1 MSGAWGSI
9 PHMTTPSIKLTR
21 SPLAPRPMELD
32 AQQNAAVAHRGSPL
46 LIAGGPGTGKT
57 SVLIAAAVSRI
68 TAGQDPDSILLLTY
82 GRQRASELRDAI
94 ALRTSSTMH
103 EPLAR
108 TFHSLAYSILKMN
121 SGDSYHEPILLSGPE
136 QENFIE
142 QLLQGDVE
150 DGYRQWPDDLH
161 DGEGKKG
168 NPLLTQGF
176 IRELRDLI
184 MRANERGISPD
195 ELAQRGKIV
204 GEKYWAPAADFWK
217 RYKQVM
223 AIREDAAGDAK
234 MRIDPSELISV
245 TIAHLLANEPL
256 RAQLQ
261 ARFKTI
267 MVDEYQESDPAQRAL
282 LALLTG
288 SDLIIAYDADSA
300 VGRFRGADPDGLK
313 GEVDKYLAQGAT
325 QILLANSYRS
335 RPEIFEIARAVVSQ
349 FRGPSPTRQR
359 TCTYLEKPTLDN
371 AFSAARLR
379 SQSEEAQYIAYHFKR
394 AHLMHA
400 IPYSQMAVILRTAG
414 TQASA
419 LRRAFAQVSIP
430 VAGDLEA
437 LSANPAIAPFLLL
450 ARVATGDQPLNLDTC
465 ERLLICEFGG
475 ADSISLRR
483 IRTALLAARVDE
495 TDLRGGTQLLIDAI
509 DKGDIPIED
518 SAALTRVHEL
528 LSQTRKSLHKKGAR
542 AEDLLWAIWD
552 NAKSSDNEKLSTAWR
567 NSALRGGY
575 RGAGADRD
583 LDAMIQLFDSAQR
596 FTERFPYSKPSA
608 FLDEIARESIVG
620 DLITSQGVR
629 PDVVE
634 ILTVHSAKGR
644 QWELVAV
651 AGLQEGV
658 WPNLRQRSSLLGSE
672 RLVERERHGDLA
684 RLELDVIAASAL
696 AEDERRLLHVAITR
710 ARQGL
715 IVTAVQREDDE
726 PSAYFEELDSN
737 SGLEEPLITEV
748 PRPLTTSALVATLR
762 QNLSGANSQTSAGLL
777 KTLAQSQIH
786 SADHANWTGSLPISS
801 TESVV
806 GSDESVPVSPSGA
819 ESFTEC
825 GVKWFLE
832 KNGGTNGDSSA
843 QILGSA
849 IHEFARIKVEEPG
862 ISDLDLIA
870 KLQSAWSLIDPT
882 DGWVSTS
889 ALKRAVKM
897 LERFARYHAATTRD
911 VVGAELN
918 FTIQVG
924 RAQIRGSVDRIEVDS
939 DGNFYVIDFKT
950 GKNMIK
956 KTEAPDNLQL
966 ACYQLA
972 VALDGFENK
981 LSGTKSTGAELV
993 YLAKDSVKV
1002 TTRQQFVI
1010 DEAAVKAKIEEI
1022 AEGMGAAT
1030 FQAKINEMCG
1040 MCAVKAACPI
1050 QNEGRAVIE

>member
-1 MSGAWGSI
+1 
-9 PHMTTPSIKLTR
+9 MTTPSIKLTR
-21 SPLAPRPMELD
+21 SPLAPTPVELD
-32 AQQNAAVAHRGSPL
+32 QQQDAAVAHRGSPL

-57 SVLIAAAVSRI
+57 SVLIAAALSRI
-68 TAGQDPDSILLLTY
+68 NAGQDPDSILLLTY

-94 ALRTSSTMH
+94 ALRTTSTMN

-150 DGYRQWPDDLH
+150 DGYRQWPEDLH
-161 DGEGKKG
+161 DGEDKKG

-195 ELAQRGKIV
+195 ELAQRGKTV

-245 TIAHLLANEPL
+245 TIAHLLANETL

-288 SDLIIAYDADSA
+288 SDLVIAYDADSS

-313 GEVDKYLAQGAT
+313 GEVEKYLAKGAT
-325 QILLANSYRS
+325 QILLSNSYRS
-335 RPEIFEIARAVVSQ
+335 RPEIFEIGRAVVSQ
-349 FRGPSPTRQR
+349 FRSPSPTRQR
-359 TCTYLEKPTLDN
+359 VCSYVEKPALDN

-437 LSANPAIAPFLLL
+437 LSTNPAIAPFLLL

-465 ERLLICEFGG
+465 ERLLISEFGG
-475 ADSISLRR
+475 ADAISLRR
-483 IRTALLAARVDE
+483 IRTALLAARSDE

-509 DKGDIPIED
+509 NKGDIPIED
-518 SAALTRVHEL
+518 SAALTRLHEL
-528 LSQTRKSLHKKGAR
+528 LGHARKSLHKKGAR

-567 NSALRGGY
+567 NIALRGGN

-684 RLELDVIAASAL
+684 RIELDVIAASAL
-696 AEDERRLLHVAITR
+696 AEDERRLLHVALTR

-726 PSAYFEELDSN
+726 PSAYFEELDAN
-737 SGLEEPLITEV
+737 SGLEEPIITEV

-762 QNLSGANSQTSAGLL
+762 QNLTGDHTDSSAGIL
-777 KTLAQSQIH
+777 KTLAQSQIN
-786 SADHANWTGSLPISS
+786 SADPANWTGALAISS

-806 GSDESVPVSPSGA
+806 GSDQNVPVSPSGA

-862 ISDLDLIA
+862 ISDADLIA

-889 ALKRAVKM
+889 SLKRAVKM

-911 VVGAELN
+911 VVGAELS

-924 RAQIRGSVDRIEVDS
+924 RAQIRGNVDRIEVDS

-950 GKNMIK
+950 GKNIITK
-956 KTEAPDNLQL
+956 NEAIENLQL

-972 VALDGFENK
+972 VALDGFEVK
-981 LSGTKSTGAELV
+981 LSGNKSTGAELV

-1002 TTRQQFVI
+1002 TTRQQFII
-1010 DEAAVKAKIEEI
+1010 DEVAVKAKIEEI

-1030 FQAKINEMCG
+1030 FQAKVNEMCEK
-1040 MCAVKAACPI
+1040 CVVKASCPI

>member
-1 MSGAWGSI
+1 
-9 PHMTTPSIKLTR
+9 MTSPSIKLTH
-21 SPLAPRPMELD
+21 SPAVSAPVELD
-32 AQQNAAVAHRGSPL
+32 PQQSKAVSHRGTPL
-46 LIAGGPGTGKT
+46 FIAGGPGTGKT
-57 SVLIAAAVSRI
+57 SVLIEAAVSRI
-68 TAGQDPDSILLLTY
+68 NSGQDPDSILLLTY
-82 GRQRASELRDAI
+82 GRQRASEMRDAI
-94 ALRTSSTMH
+94 ALRTDSTAH

-121 SGDSYHEPILLSGPE
+121 TGDTYYEPILLSGPE

-142 QLLQGDVE
+142 QLLQGDVT
-150 DGYRQWPDDLH
+150 DGYRKWPTDLH
-161 DGEGKKG
+161 DGEDKKG

-184 MRANERGISPD
+184 MRANERGITPD
-195 ELAQRGKIV
+195 ELAERGNSV
-204 GEKYWAPAADFWK
+204 GEKYWAPAADFWS

-245 TIAHLLANEPL
+245 TIAYLKSNEPL

-267 MVDEYQESDPAQRAL
+267 MVDEFQESDPAQREL
-282 LALLTG
+282 LQLICG
-288 SDLIIAYDADSA
+288 SDLVIAYDADSA

-313 GEVDKYLAQGAT
+313 AEVEKYLAQGAE
-325 QILLANSYRS
+325 QITLANSYRS
-335 RPEIFEIARAVVSQ
+335 APEIFEITQSVISQ
-349 FRGPSPTRQR
+349 FRAPSVTRKR
-359 TCTYLEKPTLDN
+359 ICTYAEKPALDK
-371 AFSAARLR
+371 AFDLARLR

-394 AHLMHA
+394 AHLMHG

-437 LSANPAIAPFLLL
+437 LSANPALVPFILL
-450 ARVATGDQPLNLDTC
+450 ARVAAGDQPLNLDTC
-465 ERLLICEFGG
+465 ERLLISEFGG
-475 ADSISLRR
+475 ADAISLRR
-483 IRTALLAARVDE
+483 IRTALLEARDDA
-495 TDLRGGTQLLIDAI
+495 TDSRGGTQLLIDAI

-518 SAALTRVHEL
+518 NASLTRVYEL
-528 LSQTRKSLHKKGAR
+528 LANARKALRTRDAR

-552 NAKSSDNEKLSTAWR
+552 NAKTSDNEKLSTAWR
-567 NSALRGGY
+567 NTALRGGN

-583 LDAMIQLFDSAQR
+583 LDAMIQLFDGAQR

-608 FLDEIARESIVG
+608 YLDELARESIVG
-620 DLITSQGVR
+620 DIITSQGVR

-696 AEDERRLLHVAITR
+696 AEDERRLLHVAVSR

-726 PSAYFEELDSN
+726 PSAYFEELDKN
-737 SGLEEPLITEV
+737 SGAVEAPITEV

-762 QNLSGANSQTSAGLL
+762 QNLSGQHSDPAAGIL
-777 KTLAQSQIH
+777 KTLSESNIH
-786 SADHANWTGSLPISS
+786 SANPTNWTGALAISS
-801 TESVV
+801 TEAVV
-806 GSDESVPVSPSGA
+806 PADGDVQVSPSGA
-819 ESFTEC
+819 ENFTEC

-832 KNGGTNGDSSA
+832 KNGGTNGDSTA

-849 IHEFARIKVEEPG
+849 IHEFARIKVEDPG
-862 ISDLDLIA
+862 ITDADLIT
-870 KLQSAWSLIDPT
+870 KLQSSWSLIDPT
-882 DGWVSTS
+882 DGWVSTT
-889 ALKRAVKM
+889 ALKRAIKM
-897 LERFARYHAATTRD
+897 LERFARYHAASTRT

-918 FTIQVG
+918 FTIKVG
-924 RAQIRGSVDRIEVDS
+924 RAEIRGNVDRIEVDA

-956 KTEAPDNLQL
+956 KEEAKSNLQL

-972 VALDGFENK
+972 VALDGFEKK

-1002 TTRQQFVI
+1002 TTRQQFII
-1010 DEAAVKAKIEEI
+1010 DQDQVKAKIEEI

-1030 FQAKINEMCG
+1030 FQARINEMCER
-1040 MCAVKAACPI
+1040 CVVKASCPI
-1050 QNEGRAVIE
+1050 QNEGRAVIQ

>member
-1 MSGAWGSI
+1 
-9 PHMTTPSIKLTR
+9 MTKPSIKLVH
-21 SPLAPRPMELD
+21 SPAVPAPVGLD
-32 AQQNAAVAHRGSPL
+32 PEQVKAVSHRGTPL
-46 LIAGGPGTGKT
+46 FIAGGPGTGKT
-57 SVLIAAAVSRI
+57 SVLIEAAIARI
-68 TAGQDPDSILLLTY
+68 SSGQDPDSILMLTY
-82 GRQRASELRDAI
+82 GRQRASEMRDAI
-94 ALRTSSTMH
+94 ALRTTSTAH

-121 SGDSYHEPILLSGPE
+121 TGEAYYEPILLSGPE

-142 QLLQGDVE
+142 QLLQGDVT
-150 DGYRQWPDDLH
+150 DGYRQWPVDLH
-161 DGEGKKG
+161 DGEDKKG

-184 MRANERGISPD
+184 MRANERGINP
-195 ELAQRGKIV
+195 EQLAERGKQV
-204 GEKYWAPAADFWK
+204 GEKYWAPAADFWS
-217 RYKQVM
+217 RYKEIM

-245 TIAHLLANEPL
+245 TIAYLKSNEAL
-256 RAQLQ
+256 RAQIQ

-267 MVDEYQESDPAQRAL
+267 MVDEFQESDPAQRAL
-282 LALLTG
+282 LELICG
-288 SDLIIAYDADSA
+288 SDFVIAYDGDSA

-313 GEVDKYLAQGAT
+313 SEVDKYLAKGAEHISLT
-325 QILLANSYRS
+325 NSYRS
-335 RPEIFEIARAVVSQ
+335 RPEIFEIAQSVTSQ
-349 FRGPSPTRQR
+349 FRAPSPTRKR
-359 TCTYLEKPTLDN
+359 TCTYSEKPALDK
-371 AFSAARLR
+371 AFDLARLR

-394 AHLMHA
+394 AHLMHG

-414 TQASA
+414 TQGSA

-437 LSANPAIAPFLLL
+437 LSANPALAPFILL
-450 ARVATGDQPLNLDTC
+450 ARVATGGQVLNLDTC
-465 ERLLICEFGG
+465 ERLLISEFGG
-475 ADSISLRR
+475 SDSISIRR
-483 IRTALLAARVDE
+483 IRTALLEARD
-495 TDLRGGTQLLIDAI
+495 DASDSRGGTQLLIDAI

-518 SAALTRVHEL
+518 NASLTRVYEL
-528 LSQTRKSLHKKGAR
+528 LAHARKSVRKKDAR

-552 NAKSSDNEKLSTAWR
+552 NAKSSDNEKLSITWR
-567 NSALRGGY
+567 NTALRGGN
-575 RGAGADRD
+575 RGAAADRD
-583 LDAMIQLFDSAQR
+583 LDAMIQLFDGAQR
-596 FTERFPYSKPSA
+596 FTERFPYSQPSA
-608 FLDEIARESIVG
+608 YLDELARESIVG
-620 DLITSQGVR
+620 DIITSQGVR

-684 RLELDVIAASAL
+684 RLELDVIAAGAL

-726 PSAYFEELDSN
+726 PSAYFEELDKN
-737 SGLEEPLITEV
+737 SGLEEVPITEV

-762 QNLSGANSQTSAGLL
+762 QNLASESAGVAAGIL
-777 KTLAQSQIH
+777 KTLAEAEIN
-786 SADHANWTGSLPISS
+786 SADPANWTGALAISS

-806 GSDESVPVSPSGA
+806 AQGADVQVSPSGA
-819 ESFTEC
+819 ENFTEC

-832 KNGGTNGDSSA
+832 KNGGTNGDSTA

-862 ISDLDLIA
+862 ISDADLIS
-870 KLQSAWSLIDPT
+870 KLQSSWSLINPT
-882 DGWVSTS
+882 DGWVSTTS
-889 ALKRAVKM
+889 LKRAIKM
-897 LERFARYHAATTRD
+897 LERFARYHAASTRT

-918 FTIQVG
+918 FTIKVG
-924 RAQIRGSVDRIEVDS
+924 RAEIRGSVDRIEVDA

-950 GKNMIK
+950 GKTMIK
-956 KTEAPDNLQL
+956 KEEAKSNLQL

-972 VALDGFENK
+972 VALDGFEKK
-981 LSGTKSTGAELV
+981 LSGTTSTGAELV

-1002 TTRQQFVI
+1002 TTRQQFII
-1010 DEAAVKAKIEEI
+1010 DQVEVKAKIEEI

-1030 FQAKINEMCG
+1030 FQARINEMCER
-1040 MCAVKAACPI
+1040 CVVKAACPI
-1050 QNEGRAVIE
+1050 QSEGRAVIE

>member
-1 MSGAWGSI
+1 
-9 PHMTTPSIKLTR
+9 MTTPSIKLTR
-21 SPLAPRPMELD
+21 SPLAPTPIDLD
-32 AQQNAAVAHRGSPL
+32 AQQLQAVAHRGTPL

-57 SVLIAAAVSRI
+57 SVLIAAALSRI
-68 TAGQDPDSILLLTY
+68 SAGQDPDSILLLTY

-94 ALRTSSTMH
+94 ALRTTSTMN

-161 DGEGKKG
+161 DGADKKG

-184 MRANERGISPD
+184 MRANERGITPD
-195 ELAQRGKIV
+195 QLAQRGKNV

-267 MVDEYQESDPAQRAL
+267 MVDEFQESDPAQRAL

-288 SDLIIAYDADSA
+288 SDLVIAYDADSA

-313 GEVDKYLAQGAT
+313 GEVEKHLAKGAT
-325 QILLANSYRS
+325 QILLTNSYRS
-335 RPEIFEIARAVVSQ
+335 RPEIFEIGRSVVSQ
-349 FRGPSPTRQR
+349 FRAPSPTRQR
-359 TCTYLEKPTLDN
+359 NCTYAEKPVLDN

-465 ERLLICEFGG
+465 ERLLISEFGG
-475 ADSISLRR
+475 ADAISLRR
-483 IRTALLAARVDE
+483 IRTALLAARSDE

-518 SAALTRVHEL
+518 SAALTRVHEIL
-528 LSQTRKSLHKKGAR
+528 THARKSVQKKGTR

-567 NSALRGGY
+567 NIALRGGN

-684 RLELDVIAASAL
+684 RIELDVIAAGAL
-696 AEDERRLLHVAITR
+696 AEDERRLLHVALTR

-726 PSAYFEELDSN
+726 PSAYFEELDVN
-737 SGLEEPLITEV
+737 SGVEEPIITEV

-762 QNLSGANSQTSAGLL
+762 QNLSGTQSDTSAGIL
-777 KTLAQSQIH
+777 KTLAKAQIH
-786 SADHANWTGSLPISS
+786 SADPLNWTGSLAISS

-806 GSDESVPVSPSGA
+806 GPDQDVPVSPSGA

-825 GVKWFLE
+825 GVKWFFE
-832 KNGGTNGDSSA
+832 KNGGTNGDSTA

-862 ISDLDLIA
+862 ISDADLIA
-870 KLQSAWSLIDPT
+870 KLQAAWSLIDPT

-889 ALKRAVKM
+889 SLSRAVKM

-911 VVGAELN
+911 VVGVELS

-924 RAQIRGSVDRIEVDS
+924 RAQIRGNVDRIEVDS

-950 GKNMIK
+950 GKNIITK
-956 KTEAPDNLQL
+956 NEAIENLQL

-972 VALDGFENK
+972 VALDGFEKK
-981 LSGTKSTGAELV
+981 LSGNKSTGAELV

-1010 DEAAVKAKIEEI
+1010 DEAQVKAKIEEI

-1030 FQAKINEMCG
+1030 FQAKINEMCEK
-1040 MCAVKAACPI
+1040 CVVKACCPI

>member
-1 MSGAWGSI
+1 
-9 PHMTTPSIKLTR
+9 MTTPSIKLTQ
-21 SPLAPRPMELD
+21 SPAGPAPVELD
-32 AQQNAAVAHRGSPL
+32 PQQAKAVSHRGTPL
-46 LIAGGPGTGKT
+46 FIAGGPGTGKT
-57 SVLIAAAVSRI
+57 SVLIEAAVSRI
-68 TAGQDPDSILLLTY
+68 NSGQSPDSILLLTY

-94 ALRTSSTMH
+94 ALRTTTTAH

-121 SGDSYHEPILLSGPE
+121 TGETYYEPILLSGPE
-136 QENFIE
+136 QENFLE
-142 QLLQGDVE
+142 QLLQGDVS
-150 DGYRQWPDDLH
+150 DGYRQWPADLH
-161 DGEGKKG
+161 DGEDKKG

-184 MRANERGISPD
+184 MRANERGITP
-195 ELAQRGKIV
+195 EQLATRGQQV

-217 RYKQVM
+217 RYKEVM

-234 MRIDPSELISV
+234 MRIDPSELISI
-245 TIAHLLANEPL
+245 TIAYLKSNENL

-267 MVDEYQESDPAQRAL
+267 MVDEFQESDPAQREL
-282 LALLTG
+282 LALICG
-288 SDLIIAYDADSA
+288 SDLVIAYDGDSA

-313 GEVDKYLAQGAT
+313 SEVDKYLAKGAEHIT
-325 QILLANSYRS
+325 LTNSYRS
-335 RPEIFEIARAVVSQ
+335 IPEIFEIAQSVTSQ
-349 FRGPSPTRQR
+349 FRAPSPTRKR
-359 TCTYLEKPTLDN
+359 ICTYTEKPALDK
-371 AFSAARLR
+371 AFDLARLS

-437 LSANPAIAPFLLL
+437 LSANPALAPFILL
-450 ARVATGDQPLNLDTC
+450 ARVATGGQVLNLDTC
-465 ERLLICEFGG
+465 ERLLISEFGG
-475 ADSISLRR
+475 ADSISIRR
-483 IRTALLAARVDE
+483 IRTALLEARDDA
-495 TDLRGGTQLLIDAI
+495 TDSRGGTQLLIDAI

-518 SAALTRVHEL
+518 SASLTRVHEL
-528 LSQTRKSLHKKGAR
+528 LVHARKSVGKKGAR
-542 AEDLLWAIWD
+542 GEDLLWAIWD
-552 NAKSSDNEKLSTAWR
+552 NAKTSDNEKLSTAWR
-567 NSALRGGY
+567 NTALRGGN
-575 RGAGADRD
+575 RGAAADRD
-583 LDAMIQLFDSAQR
+583 LDAMIQLFDGAQR
-596 FTERFPYSKPSA
+596 FTERFPYSQPSA
-608 FLDEIARESIVG
+608 YLDELARESIVG
-620 DLITSQGVR
+620 DIITSQGVR

-696 AEDERRLLHVAITR
+696 AEDERRLLHVAVSR

-726 PSAYFEELDSN
+726 PSAYFEELDKD
-737 SGLEEPLITEV
+737 SGLEDAPITEV
-748 PRPLTTSALVATLR
+748 PRPLTTSALIATLR
-762 QNLSGANSQTSAGLL
+762 QSLGSKDATAAAGIL
-777 KTLAQSQIH
+777 KTLAEAEIH
-786 SADHANWTGSLPISS
+786 SADPANWTGALAISS

-806 GSDESVPVSPSGA
+806 DQGADVQVSPSGA
-819 ESFTEC
+819 ENFTEC

-832 KNGGTNGDSSA
+832 KNGGTNGDSTA

-862 ISDLDLIA
+862 IKDADLIS
-870 KLQSAWSLIDPT
+870 KLQSSWSLINPT
-882 DGWVSTS
+882 DGWVSTT
-889 ALKRAVKM
+889 ALKRAIKM
-897 LERFARYHAATTRD
+897 LERFARYHAASNRT

-918 FTIQVG
+918 FTIKVG
-924 RAQIRGSVDRIEVDS
+924 RAEIRGSVDRIEVDA

-950 GKNMIK
+950 GKNMVK
-956 KTEAPDNLQL
+956 KEEAKSNLQL

-972 VALDGFENK
+972 VALDGFEKK
-981 LSGTKSTGAELV
+981 LSGTTSTGAELV

-1002 TTRQQFVI
+1002 TTRQQFI
-1010 DEAAVKAKIEEI
+1010 INQEEVKAKIEEI

-1030 FQAKINEMCG
+1030 FQARINEMCER
-1040 MCAVKAACPI
+1040 CVVKAACPI

>member
-1 MSGAWGSI
+1 
-9 PHMTTPSIKLTR
+9 MTTPSIKLTR
-21 SPLAPRPMELD
+21 SPLAPTPMELD
-32 AQQNAAVAHRGSPL
+32 AQQEAAVAHRGTPL

-57 SVLIAAAVSRI
+57 SVLIASALSRI
-68 TAGQDPDSILLLTY
+68 AAGQDPDSILLLTY

-94 ALRTSSTMH
+94 ALRTTSTMN

-150 DGYRQWPDDLH
+150 DGYRQWPEDLH
-161 DGEGKKG
+161 DGQDKKG

-184 MRANERGISPD
+184 MRANERGITPD
-195 ELAQRGKIV
+195 ELAQRGKSV

-267 MVDEYQESDPAQRAL
+267 MVDEFQESDPAQRAL

-288 SDLIIAYDADSA
+288 SDLVIAYDADSA

-313 GEVDKYLAQGAT
+313 SEVEKHLSNGAV
-325 QILLANSYRS
+325 QILLTNSYRS
-335 RPEIFEIARAVVSQ
+335 RPEIFEIGRDVVSQ
-349 FRGPSPTRQR
+349 FRSPSPTRQR
-359 TCTYLEKPTLDN
+359 VCTYAEKPVLDS

-437 LSANPAIAPFLLL
+437 LSANPAIAPFLLM

-465 ERLLICEFGG
+465 ERLLISEFGG

-483 IRTALLAARVDE
+483 IRTALLASRSDE

-518 SAALTRVHEL
+518 NAALTRVHEL
-528 LSQTRKSLHKKGAR
+528 LTHARKSLHKKGAR
-542 AEDLLWAIWD
+542 AEDLLWTIWD
-552 NAKSSDNEKLSTAWR
+552 NAKTSDNEKLSTAWR
-567 NSALRGGY
+567 NIALRGGN
-575 RGAGADRD
+575 RGAAADRD

-684 RLELDVIAASAL
+684 RVELDVIAASAL
-696 AEDERRLLHVAITR
+696 AEDERRLLHVAVTR

-726 PSAYFEELDSN
+726 PSAYFEELDTN
-737 SGLEEPLITEV
+737 SGVEEPIITEV

-762 QNLSGANSQTSAGLL
+762 QNLTGEQSAESAGIL
-777 KTLAQSQIH
+777 KTLAQSHIY
-786 SADHANWTGSLPISS
+786 SADPANWTGSLPISS

-806 GSDESVPVSPSGA
+806 NASESVPVSPSGA
-819 ESFTEC
+819 ETFTEC

-849 IHEFARIKVEEPG
+849 IHEFARIKVEEPD
-862 ISDLDLIA
+862 ISDNDLIA

-889 ALKRAVKM
+889 SLKRAVKM
-897 LERFARYHAATTRD
+897 LERFARYHAATKRE

-924 RAQIRGSVDRIEVDS
+924 RAQIRGNVDRIEVDS
-939 DGNFYVIDFKT
+939 DGNYYVIDFKT
-950 GKNMIK
+950 GKNIITK
-956 KTEAPDNLQL
+956 NEALENLQL

-972 VALDGFENK
+972 VALDGFEQK
-981 LSGTKSTGAELV
+981 LAGSKSTGAELV

-1002 TTRQQFVI
+1002 TTRQQFII
-1010 DEAAVKAKIEEI
+1010 DEEAVKAKIEEI

-1030 FQAKINEMCG
+1030 FQAKVNEMCEK
-1040 MCAVKAACPI
+1040 CVVKACCPI

>member
-1 MSGAWGSI
+1 MSVVWGSI

-21 SPLAPRPMELD
+21 SPLAPTPVELD
-32 AQQNAAVAHRGSPL
+32 QQQSQAVAHRGTPL

-57 SVLIAAAVSRI
+57 SVLIAAALSRI

-94 ALRTSSTMH
+94 ALRTTSTMN

-161 DGEGKKG
+161 DGEDKKG

-195 ELAQRGKIV
+195 ELAQRGKTV

-261 ARFKTI
+261 TRFKTI
-267 MVDEYQESDPAQRAL
+267 MVDEFQESDPAQRAL

-288 SDLIIAYDADSA
+288 SDLVIAYDADSS

-313 GEVDKYLAQGAT
+313 SEVEKHLAKGAT
-325 QILLANSYRS
+325 QILLSNSYRS
-335 RPEIFEIARAVVSQ
+335 RSEIFEVGRAVVSQ
-349 FRGPSPTRQR
+349 FRSPSPTRQR
-359 TCTYLEKPTLDN
+359 ICSYAEKPALDN

-437 LSANPAIAPFLLL
+437 LSTNPAIAPFLLL

-465 ERLLICEFGG
+465 ERLLISEFGG
-475 ADSISLRR
+475 ADAISLRR
-483 IRTALLAARVDE
+483 IRTALLAARSDE

-528 LSQTRKSLHKKGAR
+528 LSHARKSLHKKGAR

-552 NAKSSDNEKLSTAWR
+552 SAKSSDNEKLSTAWR
-567 NSALRGGY
+567 NIALRGGN

-684 RLELDVIAASAL
+684 RIELDVIAASAL
-696 AEDERRLLHVAITR
+696 AEDERRLLHVAVTR

-726 PSAYFEELDSN
+726 PSAYFEELDAN
-737 SGLEEPLITEV
+737 SGLEEPIITEV

-762 QNLSGANSQTSAGLL
+762 QNLTGSQMDASAGIL

-786 SADHANWTGSLPISS
+786 SADPTNWTGALAISS

-806 GSDESVPVSPSGA
+806 GSDQSVPISPSGA

-862 ISDLDLIA
+862 ISDADLIA

-889 ALKRAVKM
+889 SLKRAVKM
-897 LERFARYHAATTRD
+897 LERFARYHATTTRD
-911 VVGAELN
+911 VVGAELS

-924 RAQIRGSVDRIEVDS
+924 RAQIRGNVDRIEVDT

-950 GKNMIK
+950 GKNIITK
-956 KTEAPDNLQL
+956 NEAIENLQL

-972 VALDGFENK
+972 VALDGFEVK
-981 LSGTKSTGAELV
+981 LSGNKSTGAELV

-1002 TTRQQFVI
+1002 TTRQQFII
-1010 DEAAVKAKIEEI
+1010 DEVAVKAKIEEI

-1030 FQAKINEMCG
+1030 FQAKINEMCEK
-1040 MCAVKAACPI
+1040 CVVKASCPI

>member
-1 MSGAWGSI
+1 MVWGSI
-9 PHMTTPSIKLTR
+9 PHMTTPSIKLTQ
-21 SPLAPRPMELD
+21 SPAALAPVELD
-32 AQQNAAVAHRGSPL
+32 AQQAKAIAHRGTPL
-46 LIAGGPGTGKT
+46 FIAGGPGTGKT
-57 SVLIAAAVSRI
+57 TVLIEAAISRI
-68 TAGQDPDSILLLTY
+68 SAGQNPDSILLLTY
-82 GRQRASELRDAI
+82 GRQRASEMRDAI
-94 ALRTSSTMH
+94 ALRTTATAH

-121 SGDSYHEPILLSGPE
+121 TGESYYEPILLSGPE

-142 QLLQGDVE
+142 QLLQGDVT
-150 DGYRQWPDDLH
+150 DGYRQWPIDLH
-161 DGEGKKG
+161 DGEDKKG

-184 MRANERGISPD
+184 MRANERGITP
-195 ELAQRGKIV
+195 EQLAERGQQV
-204 GEKYWAPAADFWK
+204 GEKYWAPAADFWS

-223 AIREDAAGDAK
+223 AIREDTAGDAK
-234 MRIDPSELISV
+234 MRIDPSELISI
-245 TIAHLLANEPL
+245 TIAYLKSNETL

-267 MVDEYQESDPAQRAL
+267 IVDEFQESDPAQRAL
-282 LALLTG
+282 LDLICG
-288 SDLIIAYDADSA
+288 SDLVIAYDGDSA

-313 GEVDKYLAQGAT
+313 NEVERYIAKGAE
-325 QILLANSYRS
+325 QITLSNSYRS
-335 RPEIFEIARAVVSQ
+335 RSEIFEIAQSVTSQ
-349 FRGPSPTRQR
+349 FRAPSPTRKR
-359 TCTYLEKPTLDN
+359 SCAYGEKPALDK
-371 AFSAARLR
+371 AFDIARLR

-400 IPYSQMAVILRTAG
+400 IPYSQMAVILRSSG

-437 LSANPAIAPFLLL
+437 LSSNPALAPFILL
-450 ARVATGDQPLNLDTC
+450 ARVASGDQPLNLDTC
-465 ERLLICEFGG
+465 ERLLISEFGG
-475 ADSISLRR
+475 ADAISLRR
-483 IRTALLAARVDE
+483 IRTALLEARDDA
-495 TDLRGGTQLLIDAI
+495 TDSRGGTQLLIDAI

-518 SAALTRVHEL
+518 NASLNRVYEL
-528 LSQTRKSLHKKGAR
+528 LAHARKALLKKNAT

-552 NAKSSDNEKLSTAWR
+552 NAKTSDNEKLSTAWR
-567 NSALRGGY
+567 NTALRGGN
-575 RGAGADRD
+575 RGAAADRD
-583 LDAMIQLFDSAQR
+583 LDAMIQLFDGAQR

-608 FLDEIARESIVG
+608 YLDELARESIVG
-620 DLITSQGVR
+620 DIITSQGVR

-634 ILTVHSAKGR
+634 ILTVHSTKGR

-672 RLVERERHGDLA
+672 RLVERERHGDLP
-684 RLELDVIAASAL
+684 RLELDVIAASSL
-696 AEDERRLLHVAITR
+696 AEDERRLLHVAVSR

-726 PSAYFEELDSN
+726 PSSFFEELDQR
-737 SGLEEPLITEV
+737 SGSDDLAITEV

-762 QNLSGANSQTSAGLL
+762 QNLSGQHNETASRIL
-777 KTLAQSQIH
+777 KTLAEAKIH
-786 SADHANWTGSLPISS
+786 SADPLNWTGALAISS
-801 TESVV
+801 SESVV
-806 GSDESVPVSPSGA
+806 PIDGSVQVSPSGA
-819 ESFTEC
+819 ENFTEC

-832 KNGGTNGDSSA
+832 KNGGTNGDSTA

-862 ISDLDLIA
+862 ITDSELIS
-870 KLQSAWSLIDPT
+870 KLESSWSLIDPT
-882 DGWVSTS
+882 DGWVSTT

-897 LERFARYHAATTRD
+897 LERFARYHAASPRT

-918 FTIQVG
+918 FTIKVG
-924 RAQIRGSVDRIEVDS
+924 RAEIRGSVDRIEVDAE
-939 DGNFYVIDFKT
+939 GNFYVIDFKT
-950 GKNMIK
+950 GKNVIK
-956 KTEAPDNLQL
+956 KEEAKENLQL

-972 VALDGFENK
+972 VALDGFEKK

-1002 TTRQQFVI
+1002 TTRQQFII
-1010 DEAAVKAKIEEI
+1010 DEVQVKAKIEEI
-1022 AEGMGAAT
+1022 AEGMAAAS
-1030 FQAKINEMCG
+1030 FQARVNEMCEK
-1040 MCAVKAACPI
+1040 CVVKAACPI
-1050 QNEGRAVIE
+1050 QNEGRTVIE

>member
-1 MSGAWGSI
+1 
-9 PHMTTPSIKLTR
+9 MTKPSIKLTH
-21 SPLAPRPMELD
+21 SPAVPAPVGLD
-32 AQQNAAVAHRGSPL
+32 PQQSKAVSHRGTPL
-46 LIAGGPGTGKT
+46 FIAGGPGTGKT
-57 SVLIAAAVSRI
+57 SVLIEAAVARI
-68 TAGQDPDSILLLTY
+68 SSGQDPDSILMLTY
-82 GRQRASELRDAI
+82 GRQRASEMRDAI
-94 ALRTSSTMH
+94 ALRTTSTAH

-121 SGDSYHEPILLSGPE
+121 TGEAYYEPILLSGPE

-142 QLLQGDVE
+142 QLLQGDVT
-150 DGYRQWPDDLH
+150 DGYRKWPIDLQ
-161 DGEGKKG
+161 DGEDKKG

-184 MRANERGISPD
+184 MRANERGITP
-195 ELAQRGKIV
+195 EQLAERGNQV
-204 GEKYWAPAADFWK
+204 GEKYWAPAADFWS
-217 RYKQVM
+217 RYKEIM

-234 MRIDPSELISV
+234 MRIDPSELISI
-245 TIAHLLANEPL
+245 TIAYLKSNEPL
-256 RAQLQ
+256 RAQIQGRL
-261 ARFKTI
+261 KTI
-267 MVDEYQESDPAQRAL
+267 MVDEFQESDPAQRAL
-282 LALLTG
+282 LDLICG
-288 SDLIIAYDADSA
+288 SDLVIAYDGDSA

-313 GEVDKYLAQGAT
+313 SEVDKYLAKGAEHIT
-325 QILLANSYRS
+325 LTNSYRS
-335 RPEIFEIARAVVSQ
+335 TPEIFEIAQSVTSQ
-349 FRGPSPTRQR
+349 FRAPSPTRKR
-359 TCTYLEKPTLDN
+359 SCTYTEKPELDK
-371 AFSAARLR
+371 AFDLARLS

-437 LSANPAIAPFLLL
+437 LSANPALAPFILL
-450 ARVATGDQPLNLDTC
+450 ARVATGGQVLNLDTC
-465 ERLLICEFGG
+465 ERLLISEFGG
-475 ADSISLRR
+475 ADSISIRR
-483 IRTALLAARVDE
+483 IRTALLEARDDA
-495 TDLRGGTQLLIDAI
+495 TDSRGGTQLLIDAI

-518 SAALTRVHEL
+518 SASLTRVHEL
-528 LSQTRKSLHKKGAR
+528 LAHARKSVGKKGAR
-542 AEDLLWAIWD
+542 GEDLLWAIWD
-552 NAKSSDNEKLSTAWR
+552 NAKTSDNEKLSTAWR
-567 NSALRGGY
+567 NTALRGGN
-575 RGAGADRD
+575 RGAAADRD
-583 LDAMIQLFDSAQR
+583 LDAMIQLFDGAQR
-596 FTERFPYSKPSA
+596 FTERFPYSQPSA
-608 FLDEIARESIVG
+608 YLDELARESIVG
-620 DLITSQGVR
+620 DIITSQGVR

-696 AEDERRLLHVAITR
+696 AEDERRLLHVAVSR

-726 PSAYFEELDSN
+726 PSAYFEELDKN
-737 SGLEEPLITEV
+737 SGLEDAPITEV
-748 PRPLTTSALVATLR
+748 PRPLTTSALIATLR
-762 QNLSGANSQTSAGLL
+762 QSLGSKDATAAAGIL
-777 KTLAQSQIH
+777 KTLAEAEIH
-786 SADHANWTGSLPISS
+786 SADPANWTGALAISS

-806 GSDESVPVSPSGA
+806 DQGADVQVSPSGA
-819 ESFTEC
+819 ENFTEC

-832 KNGGTNGDSSA
+832 KNGGTNGDSTA

-862 ISDLDLIA
+862 ITDADLIS
-870 KLQSAWSLIDPT
+870 KLQSSWSLINPT
-882 DGWVSTS
+882 DGWVSTT
-889 ALKRAVKM
+889 ALKRAIKM
-897 LERFARYHAATTRD
+897 LERFARYHAASNRT

-918 FTIQVG
+918 FTIKVG
-924 RAQIRGSVDRIEVDS
+924 RAEIRGSVDRIEVDA

-950 GKNMIK
+950 GKNMVK
-956 KTEAPDNLQL
+956 KEEAKSNLQL

-972 VALDGFENK
+972 VALDGFEKN
-981 LSGTKSTGAELV
+981 LSGTTSTGAELV

-1002 TTRQQFVI
+1002 TTRQQFI
-1010 DEAAVKAKIEEI
+1010 INQEEVKAKIEEI
-1022 AEGMGAAT
+1022 AEDMGAAT
-1030 FQAKINEMCG
+1030 FQARINEMCER
-1040 MCAVKAACPI
+1040 CVVKAACPI

>member
-1 MSGAWGSI
+1 
-9 PHMTTPSIKLTR
+9 MTTPSIKLTH
-21 SPLAPRPMELD
+21 SPSGAAPVELD
-32 AQQNAAVAHRGSPL
+32 PQQSKAVSHRGTPL
-46 LIAGGPGTGKT
+46 FIAGGPGTGKT
-57 SVLIAAAVSRI
+57 SVLIEAAVSRI
-68 TAGQDPDSILLLTY
+68 NAGQDPDSILLLTY
-82 GRQRASELRDAI
+82 GRQRASEIRDAI
-94 ALRTSSTMH
+94 ALRTTSTAH

-121 SGDSYHEPILLSGPE
+121 TGDTYYEPILLSGPE

-142 QLLQGDVE
+142 QLLQGDVI
-150 DGYRQWPDDLH
+150 DGYRQWPTDLQ
-161 DGEGKKG
+161 DGEDKKG

-184 MRANERGISPD
+184 MRANERGITPA
-195 ELAQRGKIV
+195 ELGERGKQV
-204 GEKYWAPAADFWK
+204 GEKYWAPAADFWS
-217 RYKQVM
+217 RYKEIM

-245 TIAHLLANEPL
+245 TIAYLKSNETL

-267 MVDEYQESDPAQRAL
+267 MVDEFQESDPAQRAFL
-282 LALLTG
+282 ELICG
-288 SDLIIAYDADSA
+288 SDLVVAYDGDSA

-313 GEVDKYLAQGAT
+313 GEVDKYLAKGAQ
-325 QILLANSYRS
+325 QITLTNSYRS
-335 RPEIFEIARAVVSQ
+335 RPEIFEIAQSVTSQ
-349 FRGPSPTRQR
+349 FRAPSISRQR
-359 TCTYLEKPTLDN
+359 ICTYGEKPALDR
-371 AFSAARLR
+371 AFDVARLR

-394 AHLMHA
+394 AHLMHG

-437 LSANPAIAPFLLL
+437 LSANPAIAPFILL

-465 ERLLICEFGG
+465 ERLLISEFGG
-475 ADSISLRR
+475 ADAISLRR
-483 IRTALLAARVDE
+483 IRTALLEARDDA
-495 TDLRGGTQLLIDAI
+495 TDNRGGTQLLIDAI

-518 SAALTRVHEL
+518 NASLTRVYEL
-528 LSQTRKSLHKKGAR
+528 LASARKSLRQKGAR

-552 NAKSSDNEKLSTAWR
+552 NAKTSDNEKLSTAWR
-567 NSALRGGY
+567 NTALRGGN
-575 RGAGADRD
+575 RGASADRD

-596 FTERFPYSKPSA
+596 FTERFPYSKPAA
-608 FLDEIARESIVG
+608 FLEELSRESIVG

-634 ILTVHSAKGR
+634 ILTVHSSKGR
-644 QWELVAV
+644 QWQLVAV

-696 AEDERRLLHVAITR
+696 AEDERRLLHVAVSR

-726 PSAYFEELDSN
+726 PSAYFEELDKG
-737 SGLEEPLITEV
+737 SGLEDAPITEV
-748 PRPLTTSALVATLR
+748 PRPLTTAALVATLR
-762 QNLSGANSQTSAGLL
+762 QNLSGDAADTAAGLL
-777 KTLAQSQIH
+777 KTLADSKIH
-786 SADHANWTGSLPISS
+786 SADPLNWTGALALSS

-806 GSDESVPVSPSGA
+806 SQDADVQVSPSGA
-819 ESFTEC
+819 ENFTEC

-832 KNGGTNGDSSA
+832 KNGGTNGDSTA

-862 ISDLDLIA
+862 ISDADLIS
-870 KLQSAWSLIDPT
+870 KLQSSWSLIDPS
-882 DGWVSTS
+882 DGWVSTT

-897 LERFARYHAATTRD
+897 LERFARYHAASPRE
-911 VVGAELN
+911 VAGVEVG
-918 FTIQVG
+918 FTIKVG
-924 RAQIRGSVDRIEVDS
+924 RAEIRGNVDRIEVDS

-950 GKNMIK
+950 GKNTISK
-956 KTEAPDNLQL
+956 DKAKENLQL

-972 VALDGFENK
+972 VALDGFEKK

-993 YLAKDSVKV
+993 YLAADSVKV
-1002 TTRQQFVI
+1002 TTRQQFII
-1010 DEAAVKAKIEEI
+1010 DEVAVKAKIEEI
-1022 AEGMGAAT
+1022 AVGMGAAT
-1030 FQAKINEMCG
+1030 FQARINKMCDK
-1040 MCAVKAACPI
+1040 CVVKAACPI

>member
-1 MSGAWGSI
+1 
-9 PHMTTPSIKLTR
+9 MTKPSIKLTH
-21 SPLAPRPMELD
+21 SPAVPAPVGLD
-32 AQQNAAVAHRGSPL
+32 PQQSKAVSHRGTPL
-46 LIAGGPGTGKT
+46 FIAGGPGTGKT
-57 SVLIAAAVSRI
+57 SVLIEAAVARI
-68 TAGQDPDSILLLTY
+68 SSGQDPDSILMLTY
-82 GRQRASELRDAI
+82 GRQRASEMRDAI
-94 ALRTSSTMH
+94 ALRTTSTAH

-121 SGDSYHEPILLSGPE
+121 TGEAYYEPILLSGPE

-142 QLLQGDVE
+142 QLLQGDVT
-150 DGYRQWPDDLH
+150 DGYRKWPIDLQ
-161 DGEGKKG
+161 DSQDKKG

-184 MRANERGISPD
+184 MRANERGITP
-195 ELAQRGKIV
+195 EQLAERGNQV
-204 GEKYWAPAADFWK
+204 GEKYWEPAADFWS
-217 RYKQVM
+217 RYKEIM

-234 MRIDPSELISV
+234 MRIDPSELISI
-245 TIAHLLANEPL
+245 TIAYLKSNEPL
-256 RAQLQ
+256 RAQIQ

-282 LALLTG
+282 LDLICG
-288 SDLIIAYDADSA
+288 SDLVITYDGDSA

-313 GEVDKYLAQGAT
+313 SEVEKYLAKGAEHIT
-325 QILLANSYRS
+325 LTNSYRS
-335 RPEIFEIARAVVSQ
+335 TPEIFEIAQSVTSQ
-349 FRGPSPTRQR
+349 FRAPSPTRKR
-359 TCTYLEKPTLDN
+359 NCTYTEKPALDK
-371 AFSAARLR
+371 AFDLARLS

-437 LSANPAIAPFLLL
+437 LSANPALAPFILL
-450 ARVATGDQPLNLDTC
+450 ARVATGGQVLNLDTC
-465 ERLLICEFGG
+465 ERLLISEFGG
-475 ADSISLRR
+475 ADSISIRR
-483 IRTALLAARVDE
+483 IRTALLEARDDA
-495 TDLRGGTQLLIDAI
+495 TDSRGGTQLLIDAI

-518 SAALTRVHEL
+518 SASLTRVHEL
-528 LSQTRKSLHKKGAR
+528 LAHARKSVGKKGAR
-542 AEDLLWAIWD
+542 GEDLLWAIWD
-552 NAKSSDNEKLSTAWR
+552 NAKTSDNEKLSTAWR
-567 NSALRGGY
+567 NTALRGGN
-575 RGAGADRD
+575 RGAAADRD
-583 LDAMIQLFDSAQR
+583 LDAMIQLFDGAQR
-596 FTERFPYSKPSA
+596 FTERFPYSQPSA
-608 FLDEIARESIVG
+608 YLDELARESIVG
-620 DLITSQGVR
+620 DIITSQGVR

-696 AEDERRLLHVAITR
+696 AEDERRLLHVAVSR

-726 PSAYFEELDSN
+726 PSAYFEELDKN
-737 SGLEEPLITEV
+737 SGLEDAPITEV
-748 PRPLTTSALVATLR
+748 PRPLTTSALIATLR
-762 QNLSGANSQTSAGLL
+762 QSLGSKDATAAAGIL
-777 KTLAQSQIH
+777 KTLAEAEIH
-786 SADHANWTGSLPISS
+786 SADPANWTGALAISS

-806 GSDESVPVSPSGA
+806 DQGADVQVSPSGA
-819 ESFTEC
+819 ENFTEC

-832 KNGGTNGDSSA
+832 KNGGTNGDSTA

-862 ISDLDLIA
+862 ITDADLLS
-870 KLQSAWSLIDPT
+870 KLQSSWSLINPT
-882 DGWVSTS
+882 DGWVSTT
-889 ALKRAVKM
+889 ALKRAIKM
-897 LERFARYHAATTRD
+897 LERFARYHAASNRT

-918 FTIQVG
+918 FTIKVG
-924 RAQIRGSVDRIEVDS
+924 RAEIRGSVDRIEVDA

-950 GKNMIK
+950 GKNMVK
-956 KTEAPDNLQL
+956 KEEAKSNLQL

-972 VALDGFENK
+972 VALDGFEKK
-981 LSGTKSTGAELV
+981 LSGTTSTGAELV

-1002 TTRQQFVI
+1002 TTRQQFI
-1010 DEAAVKAKIEEI
+1010 INQEEVKAKIEEI

-1030 FQAKINEMCG
+1030 FQARINEMCER
-1040 MCAVKAACPI
+1040 CVVKAACPI

>member
-1 MSGAWGSI
+1 
-9 PHMTTPSIKLTR
+9 MTKPSIKLTH
-21 SPLAPRPMELD
+21 SPAVPAPVGLD
-32 AQQNAAVAHRGSPL
+32 PQQSKAVSHRGTPL
-46 LIAGGPGTGKT
+46 FIAGGPGTGKT
-57 SVLIAAAVSRI
+57 SVLIEAAVARI
-68 TAGQDPDSILLLTY
+68 SSGQDPDSILMLTY
-82 GRQRASELRDAI
+82 GRQRASEMRDAI
-94 ALRTSSTMH
+94 ALRTTSTAH

-121 SGDSYHEPILLSGPE
+121 TGDTYYEPILLSGPE

-142 QLLQGDVE
+142 QLLQGDVT
-150 DGYRQWPDDLH
+150 DGYRKWPSDLQ
-161 DGEGKKG
+161 DGEDKKG

-184 MRANERGISPD
+184 MRANERGITP
-195 ELAQRGKIV
+195 EQLAERGNQV
-204 GEKYWAPAADFWK
+204 GEKYWAPAADFWS
-217 RYKQVM
+217 RYKEIM

-234 MRIDPSELISV
+234 MRIDPSELISI
-245 TIAHLLANEPL
+245 TIAYLKSNEPL
-256 RAQLQ
+256 RAQIQ

-267 MVDEYQESDPAQRAL
+267 MVDEFQESDPAQRAL
-282 LALLTG
+282 LDLICG
-288 SDLIIAYDADSA
+288 SDLVIAYDGDSA

-313 GEVDKYLAQGAT
+313 SEVDKYLAKGAEHIT
-325 QILLANSYRS
+325 LTNSYRS
-335 RPEIFEIARAVVSQ
+335 TPEIFEIAQSVTSQ
-349 FRGPSPTRQR
+349 FRAPSPTRKR
-359 TCTYLEKPTLDN
+359 SCTYTEKPALDK
-371 AFSAARLR
+371 AFDLARLS

-437 LSANPAIAPFLLL
+437 LSANPALAPFILL
-450 ARVATGDQPLNLDTC
+450 ARVATGGQVLNLDTC
-465 ERLLICEFGG
+465 ERLLISEFGS
-475 ADSISLRR
+475 ADSISIRR
-483 IRTALLAARVDE
+483 IRTALLEARDDA
-495 TDLRGGTQLLIDAI
+495 TDSRGGTQLLIDAI

-518 SAALTRVHEL
+518 SASLTRVHEL
-528 LSQTRKSLHKKGAR
+528 LVHARKSVGKKGAR
-542 AEDLLWAIWD
+542 GEDLLWAIWD
-552 NAKSSDNEKLSTAWR
+552 NAKTSDNEKLSTAWR
-567 NSALRGGY
+567 NTALRGGN
-575 RGAGADRD
+575 RGAAADRD
-583 LDAMIQLFDSAQR
+583 LDAMIQLFDGAQR
-596 FTERFPYSKPSA
+596 FTERFPYSQPSA
-608 FLDEIARESIVG
+608 YLDELARESIVG
-620 DLITSQGVR
+620 DIITSQGVR

-696 AEDERRLLHVAITR
+696 AEDERRLLHVAVSR

-726 PSAYFEELDSN
+726 PSAYFEELDKN
-737 SGLEEPLITEV
+737 SGLEDAPITEV
-748 PRPLTTSALVATLR
+748 PRPLTTSALIATLR
-762 QNLSGANSQTSAGLL
+762 QSLGSKDATAAAGIL
-777 KTLAQSQIH
+777 KTLAEAEIH
-786 SADHANWTGSLPISS
+786 SADPANWTGALAISS

-806 GSDESVPVSPSGA
+806 DQGADVQVSPSGA
-819 ESFTEC
+819 ENFTEC

-832 KNGGTNGDSSA
+832 KNGGTNGDSTA

-862 ISDLDLIA
+862 ITDSDLIS
-870 KLQSAWSLIDPT
+870 KLQSSWSLINPT
-882 DGWVSTS
+882 DGWVSAT
-889 ALKRAVKM
+889 ALKRAIKM
-897 LERFARYHAATTRD
+897 LERFARYHAASNRT

-918 FTIQVG
+918 FTIKVG
-924 RAQIRGSVDRIEVDS
+924 RAEIRGNVDRIEVDA

-950 GKNMIK
+950 GKNMVK
-956 KTEAPDNLQL
+956 KEEAKSNLQL

-972 VALDGFENK
+972 VALDGFEKK
-981 LSGTKSTGAELV
+981 LSGTTSTGAELV

-1002 TTRQQFVI
+1002 TTRQQFI
-1010 DEAAVKAKIEEI
+1010 INQEEVKAKIEEI

-1030 FQAKINEMCG
+1030 FQARINEMCER
-1040 MCAVKAACPI
+1040 CVVKAACPI

>member
-1 MSGAWGSI
+1 
-9 PHMTTPSIKLTR
+9 MTTPSIKLTR
-21 SPLAPRPMELD
+21 SPLAPWPMELD
-32 AQQNAAVAHRGSPL
+32 ERQTQALSHRGCPL

-57 SVLIAAAVSRI
+57 SVLIAAALSRI
-68 TAGQDPDSILLLTY
+68 AAGQDPDSILLLTY

-94 ALRTSSTMH
+94 ALRTRSTMN

-121 SGDSYHEPILLSGPE
+121 SGEAYHEPILLSGPE

-150 DGYRQWPDDLH
+150 DGYRQWPEDLH
-161 DGEGKKG
+161 DGDDKKG

-184 MRANERGISPD
+184 MRANERGITPD
-195 ELAQRGKIV
+195 ELARRGISV
-204 GEKYWAPAADFWK
+204 GEKYWSPAADFWK

-245 TIAHLLANEPL
+245 TIAHLLANEEL

-282 LALLTG
+282 LSLLTG

-313 GEVDKYLAQGAT
+313 GEVDKYLSQGAV
-325 QILLANSYRS
+325 QILLENSYRS
-335 RPEIFEIARAVVSQ
+335 RPEIFEIGRAVISQ
-349 FRGPSPTRQR
+349 FRAPSPTRQR
-359 TCTYLEKPTLDN
+359 TCTYLEKPALDSP
-371 AFSAARLR
+371 FSAARLR

-437 LSANPAIAPFLLL
+437 LSSNPAIAPFLLL
-450 ARVATGDQPLNLDTC
+450 ARVATGDQSLNLDTC
-465 ERLLICEFGG
+465 ERLLISEFGG

-528 LSQTRKSLHKKGAR
+528 LIHARKSLHKKGVR

-552 NAKSSDNEKLSTAWR
+552 NAKSSDNEKLSVAWR
-567 NSALRGGY
+567 NIALRGGN

-596 FTERFPYSKPSA
+596 FTERFPYSKPAA

-684 RLELDVIAASAL
+684 RIELDVIAASAL

-737 SGLEEPLITEV
+737 SGLDEPLITEV

-762 QNLSGANSQTSAGLL
+762 QNLSGANSQISAGLL

-786 SADHANWTGSLPISS
+786 SADPANWAGSLPLSS
-801 TESVV
+801 TQTVV
-806 GSDESVPVSPSGA
+806 GLDEDVPVSPSGA
-819 ESFTEC
+819 ETFTEC

-849 IHEFARIKVEEPG
+849 IHEFARIKVEEPD
-862 ISDLDLIA
+862 ITDAQLIA

-889 ALKRAVKM
+889 SLKRAVKM
-897 LERFARYHAATTRD
+897 LERFARYHAATNRE

-924 RAQIRGSVDRIEVDS
+924 RAQIRGSVDRIEVDA

-950 GKNMIK
+950 GKNMITK
-956 KTEAPDNLQL
+956 NEALENLQL

-972 VALDGFENK
+972 VALDGFEGK

-1002 TTRQQFVI
+1002 TTRQQFII
-1010 DEAAVKAKIEEI
+1010 DETAVKEKITQI

-1030 FQAKINEMCG
+1030 FQAKINEMCAK
-1040 MCAVKAACPI
+1040 CAVKAACPI
-1050 QNEGRAVIE
+1050 QSEGRAVIE

>member
-1 MSGAWGSI
+1 
-9 PHMTTPSIKLTR
+9 MTNPSIKLTQ
-21 SPLAPRPMELD
+21 SPAGPAPVELD
-32 AQQNAAVAHRGSPL
+32 PQQAKAASHRGTPL
-46 LIAGGPGTGKT
+46 FIAGGPGTGKT
-57 SVLIAAAVSRI
+57 SVLIEAAVSRI
-68 TAGQDPDSILLLTY
+68 NSGQSPDSILLLTY
-82 GRQRASELRDAI
+82 GRQRASEMRDAI
-94 ALRTSSTMH
+94 ALLTTTTAH

-121 SGDSYHEPILLSGPE
+121 TGETYYEPILLSGPE
-136 QENFIE
+136 QENFLE
-142 QLLQGDVE
+142 QLLQGDVS
-150 DGYRQWPDDLH
+150 DGYRQWPADLH
-161 DGEGKKG
+161 DGEDKKG

-184 MRANERGISPD
+184 MRANERGITP
-195 ELAQRGKIV
+195 EQLATRGQQV
-204 GEKYWAPAADFWK
+204 GEKYWAPAADFWL

-234 MRIDPSELISV
+234 MRIDPSELISI
-245 TIAHLLANEPL
+245 TIAYLKSNETL
-256 RAQLQ
+256 HAQLQ

-267 MVDEYQESDPAQRAL
+267 MVDEFQESDPAQREL
-282 LALLTG
+282 LALICG
-288 SDLIIAYDADSA
+288 SDLVIAYDGDSA

-313 GEVDKYLAQGAT
+313 SEVDKYVAKGAT
-325 QILLANSYRS
+325 QITLTNSYRS
-335 RPEIFEIARAVVSQ
+335 RPEIFDIGQSVTSQ
-349 FRGPSPTRQR
+349 FRAPSPTRQR
-359 TCTYLEKPTLDN
+359 TCTYGEKPALDK
-371 AFSAARLR
+371 AFDVARLR

-394 AHLMHA
+394 AHLMHG

-437 LSANPAIAPFLLL
+437 LSTNPAIAPFILL

-465 ERLLICEFGG
+465 ERLLISEFGG
-475 ADSISLRR
+475 ADAISLRR
-483 IRTALLAARVDE
+483 VRTALLEARDE
-495 TDLRGGTQLLIDAI
+495 ASDTRGGTQMLIDAI

-518 SAALTRVHEL
+518 SASLTRVHEL
-528 LSQTRKSLHKKGAR
+528 LAHARKSLYKKAAR

-552 NAKSSDNEKLSTAWR
+552 NAKTSDNEKLSTAWR
-567 NSALRGGY
+567 NSALRGGN
-575 RGAGADRD
+575 RGASADRD
-583 LDAMIQLFDSAQR
+583 LDAMIQLFDGAQR

-608 FLDEIARESIVG
+608 YLDELARESIVG
-620 DLITSQGVR
+620 DIITSQGVR

-684 RLELDVIAASAL
+684 RVELDVIAASAL
-696 AEDERRLLHVAITR
+696 AEDERRLLHVAVTR

-726 PSAYFEELDSN
+726 PSAYFEELDKN
-737 SGLEEPLITEV
+737 SGLEDAPITEV

-762 QNLSGANSQTSAGLL
+762 QNLGGAQADTAATLL
-777 KTLAQSQIH
+777 KTLAQSDIH
-786 SADHANWTGSLPISS
+786 SADPKNWTGSLALSS
-801 TESVV
+801 TEPVV
-806 GSDESVPVSPSGA
+806 PADGEVQVSPSGA
-819 ESFTEC
+819 ENFTEC

-832 KNGGTNGDSSA
+832 KNGGTNGDSTA

-862 ISDLDLIA
+862 ISDADLIA
-870 KLQSAWSLIDPT
+870 KLQSSWSLIDPS
-882 DGWVSTS
+882 DGWVSTT
-889 ALKRAVKM
+889 ALKRAIKM
-897 LERFARYHAATTRD
+897 LERFARYHAASPRE
-911 VVGAELN
+911 VAGVELS
-918 FTIQVG
+918 FTIKVG
-924 RAQIRGSVDRIEVDS
+924 RAEIRGNVDRIEVDS
-939 DGNFYVIDFKT
+939 NGNFYVIDFKT
-950 GKNMIK
+950 GKNTITK
-956 KTEAPDNLQL
+956 DKAKENLQL

-972 VALDGFENK
+972 VALDGFEKK
-981 LSGTKSTGAELV
+981 LSGSKSTGAELV
-993 YLAKDSVKV
+993 YLASDSVKV

-1010 DEAAVKAKIEEI
+1010 DEVAVKAKIEEI
-1022 AEGMGAAT
+1022 AVGMGAAT
-1030 FQAKINEMCG
+1030 FQARINKMCEK
-1040 MCAVKAACPI
+1040 CVVKAACPI

>member
-1 MSGAWGSI
+1 
-9 PHMTTPSIKLTR
+9 MTKPSIKLTH
-21 SPLAPRPMELD
+21 SPAVPAPVGLD
-32 AQQNAAVAHRGSPL
+32 PQQSKAVSHRGTPL
-46 LIAGGPGTGKT
+46 FIAGGPGTGKT
-57 SVLIAAAVSRI
+57 SVLIEAAVARI
-68 TAGQDPDSILLLTY
+68 SSGQDPDSILMLTY
-82 GRQRASELRDAI
+82 GRQRASEMRDAI
-94 ALRTSSTMH
+94 ALRTTSTAH

-121 SGDSYHEPILLSGPE
+121 TGEAYYEPILLSGPE

-142 QLLQGDVE
+142 QLLQGDVT
-150 DGYRQWPDDLH
+150 DGYRKWPIDLQ
-161 DGEGKKG
+161 DGEDKKG

-184 MRANERGISPD
+184 MRANERGITP
-195 ELAQRGKIV
+195 EQLAERGNQV
-204 GEKYWAPAADFWK
+204 GEKYWAPAADFWS
-217 RYKQVM
+217 RYKEIM

-234 MRIDPSELISV
+234 MRIDPSELISI
-245 TIAHLLANEPL
+245 TIAYLKSNEPL
-256 RAQLQ
+256 RAQIQ

-267 MVDEYQESDPAQRAL
+267 MVDEFQESDPAQRAL
-282 LALLTG
+282 LDLICG
-288 SDLIIAYDADSA
+288 SDLVIAYDGDSA

-313 GEVDKYLAQGAT
+313 SEVDKYLAKGAEHIT
-325 QILLANSYRS
+325 LTNSYRS
-335 RPEIFEIARAVVSQ
+335 TPEIFEIAQSVTSQ
-349 FRGPSPTRQR
+349 FRAPSPTRKR
-359 TCTYLEKPTLDN
+359 SCTYTEKPALDR
-371 AFSAARLR
+371 AFDLARLS

-437 LSANPAIAPFLLL
+437 LSANPALAPFILL
-450 ARVATGDQPLNLDTC
+450 ARVATGGQVLNLDTC
-465 ERLLICEFGG
+465 ERLLISEFGG
-475 ADSISLRR
+475 ADSISIRR
-483 IRTALLAARVDE
+483 IRTALLEARDDA
-495 TDLRGGTQLLIDAI
+495 TDSRGGTQLLIDAI

-518 SAALTRVHEL
+518 SASLTRVHEL
-528 LSQTRKSLHKKGAR
+528 LAHARKSVGKKGAR
-542 AEDLLWAIWD
+542 GEDLLWAIWD
-552 NAKSSDNEKLSTAWR
+552 NAKTSDNEKLSTAWR
-567 NSALRGGY
+567 NTALRGGN
-575 RGAGADRD
+575 RGAAADRD
-583 LDAMIQLFDSAQR
+583 LDAMIQLFDGAQR
-596 FTERFPYSKPSA
+596 FTERFPYSQPSA
-608 FLDEIARESIVG
+608 YLDELARESIVG
-620 DLITSQGVR
+620 DIITSQGVR

-696 AEDERRLLHVAITR
+696 AEDERRLLHVAVSR

-726 PSAYFEELDSN
+726 PSAYFEELDKN
-737 SGLEEPLITEV
+737 SGLEDAPITEV
-748 PRPLTTSALVATLR
+748 PRPLTTSALIATLR
-762 QNLSGANSQTSAGLL
+762 QSLGSKDATAAAGIL
-777 KTLAQSQIH
+777 KTLAEAEIH
-786 SADHANWTGSLPISS
+786 SADPANWTGALAISS

-806 GSDESVPVSPSGA
+806 DQGADVQVSPSGA
-819 ESFTEC
+819 ENFTEC

-832 KNGGTNGDSSA
+832 KNGGTNGDSTA

-862 ISDLDLIA
+862 ITDADLIS
-870 KLQSAWSLIDPT
+870 KLQSSWSLINPT
-882 DGWVSTS
+882 DGWVSTT
-889 ALKRAVKM
+889 ALKRAIKM
-897 LERFARYHAATTRD
+897 LERFARYHAASTRT

-918 FTIQVG
+918 FTIKVG
-924 RAQIRGSVDRIEVDS
+924 RAEIRGNVDRIEVDA

-950 GKNMIK
+950 GKNMVK
-956 KTEAPDNLQL
+956 KEEAKSNLQL

-972 VALDGFENK
+972 VALDGFEKK
-981 LSGTKSTGAELV
+981 LSGTTSTGAELV

-1002 TTRQQFVI
+1002 TTRQQFI
-1010 DEAAVKAKIEEI
+1010 INQEEVKAKIEEI

-1030 FQAKINEMCG
+1030 FQARINEMCER
-1040 MCAVKAACPI
+1040 CVVKAACPI